1 MHILTFRSTPI
12 LPAVVSRSDT
22 HAGGQNTDTAA
33 MYVQEACKF
42 MEARANATANSVSDQ
57 RTRHATRHMHVPHA
71 ILARVPQEDNGGRAG
86 DRADRLELSEPCS
99 DTIPDFEKRL
109 TQQRASSRPSG
120 A

>member
-1 MHILTFRSTPI
+1 
-12 LPAVVSRSDT
+12 
-22 HAGGQNTDTAA
+22 